1 MLARLSGADTAP
13 DEGQSW
19 YEKGQAWAM
28 ANGVSDGTNADG
40 EITREQL
47 ASMLHRYVGK
57 PDSDHDI
64 SHFDDHHETSDWAQ
78 EAKQW
83 AVEHGVIGGK
93 GNADG
98 SLSLD
103 PTGDASR
110 AEVAQMFMNFIKAM
124 SKMK

>member
-1 MLARLSGADTAP
+1 
-13 DEGQSW
+13 
-19 YEKGQAWAM
+19 M
-28 ANGVSDGTNADG
+28 AAT
-40 EITREQL
+40 I
-47 ASMLHRYVGK
+47 
-57 PDSDHDI
+57 PDI

-124 SKMK
+124 SKKG